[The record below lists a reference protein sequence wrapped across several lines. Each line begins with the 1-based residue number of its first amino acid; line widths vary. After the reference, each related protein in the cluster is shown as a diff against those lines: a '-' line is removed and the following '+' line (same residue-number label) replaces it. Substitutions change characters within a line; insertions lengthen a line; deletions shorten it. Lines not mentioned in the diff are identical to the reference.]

1 MKVQEKNGYVFD
13 EIYKTAKQYGYRFI
27 EFWKG
32 TKNQEKHFMHIYED
46 ICNTSDCEVE
56 IERKI
61 VYLWKGT
68 DKEQQEKHLEM
79 ILKENPAITFRIF
92 RVTDKDIQK
101 DYFEKNKTIL
111 D

>member
-1 MKVQEKNGYVFD
+1 MKIKQNFQENQICGDELTKIWSVLTLKVQEKNGYVFD
-13 EIYKTAKQYGYRFI
+13 VIYKTAKQYGYRFI

-61 VYLWKGT
+61 HYV
-68 DKEQQEKHLEM
+68 
-79 ILKENPAITFRIF
+79 
-92 RVTDKDIQK
+92 
-101 DYFEKNKTIL
+101 
-111 D
+111 